1 MNFIKK
7 LFGKKSEAP
16 VDNSR
21 LLRAMHEIAVNDSDA
36 TRKKLYELFLDC
48 QFYIPVPELPEN
60 LRKPD
65 AAQSSEPIHIGL
77 LGFPDH
83 DGRKTTPAFT
93 DLEALQNW
101 DPNTPSIIIPSK
113 PYFQMIRDTDFEQ
126 IAINPYDPIR
136 KMLRSGGF
144 ITRKELE
151 ALADGLVPVSSPDS
165 RLVKLEIEKG
175 QQVLIGQPADPPSP
189 EILQKLMDAARTV
202 PDVEALYLA
211 QIGFP
216 DGELQIIIGVD
227 VGDSSKQQYEQAI
240 QRLGEQVQQLAP
252 TLNFCPLN
260 TSFGQDIKRL
270 GRKFWGR

>member
-7 LFGKKSEAP
+7 LFGKKSEAS

-21 LLRAMHEIAVNDSDA
+21 LLRAMHEIAVNDSGA
-36 TRKKLYELFLDC
+36 TRKKLYELFLEC
-48 QFYIPVPELPEN
+48 QFYIPVPELPEG
-60 LRKPD
+60 LPKPD
-65 AAQSSEPIHIGL
+65 AAQSSEPMRIGL

-83 DGRKTTPAFT
+83 EGRKTTPVFT

-113 PYFQMIRDTDFEQ
+113 PYFQMVRDTEFEQ

-136 KMLRSGGF
+136 KMLRPGGF

-151 ALADGLVPVSSPDS
+151 ALADGWVPISSPDTG
-165 RLVKLEIEKG
+165 LVKLEIEKG
-175 QQVLIGQPADPPSP
+175 QKVLIGQPANPPSP
-189 EILQKLMDAARTV
+189 EILQRLMDAAKTV
-202 PDVEALYLA
+202 PEVEALYLA

-216 DGELQIIIGVD
+216 NGRLQIIIGVD
-227 VGDSSKQQYEQAI
+227 VGSGGKQQYEQAI
-240 QRLGEQVQQLAP
+240 QRMGEQVQELAP

-260 TSFGQDIKRL
+260 TSLGQDIKHL
-270 GRKFWGR
+270 GRKFWSR